1 MDLSPDAQATYGGQR
16 MTAQKKASVAGARRV
31 TANLDNLATLFQ
43 SYGASLGVPAKV
55 AADFAYRCDLLSDAI
70 ERNVGASKKARFNP
84 AEIGEE
90 VPGPLE
96 TLDSDEP
103 WMDSHFTQEKFVAL
117 AEKQESGELAA
128 NAAAH
133 KADPKLAAL
142 IQKAADL
149 AVARVARALL
159 AKKSED
165 EVEAEE
171 EAPPDQTAG
180 DAEDAEDAEEEAKK
194 TAALYGLFLAR

>member
-1 MDLSPDAQATYGGQR
+1 MDLSPDAQATYGGLR
-16 MTAQKKASVAGARRV
+16 MTAQKKATVAGARRV

-43 SYGASLGVPAKV
+43 AHGASLGVPAKV

-70 ERNVGASKKARFNP
+70 ERNVGAGKQARFNP

-103 WMDSHFTQEKFVAL
+103 WMNGHFTQENFNAL
-117 AEKQESGELAA
+117 EGKQESGELAA

-142 IQKAADL
+142 IQRAADL
-149 AVARVARALL
+149 AANRVARALL
-159 AKKSED
+159 AKKSEE
-165 EVEAEE
+165 EVEETEE
-171 EAPPDQTAG
+171 EVEEEPAK
-180 DAEDAEDAEEEAKK
+180 DAKEEAKK
-194 TAALYGLFLAR
+194 TAALYGLFSAR

>member
-1 MDLSPDAQATYGGQR
+1 
-16 MTAQKKASVAGARRV
+16 MTARKKASVAGARRV

-43 SYGASLGVPAKV
+43 SYGASLGVPSRV

-70 ERNVGASKKARFNP
+70 ERHVGASKQARFNP

-96 TLDSDEP
+96 MLDSDES
-103 WMDSHFTQEKFVAL
+103 WMDGHFTQGKFNAL
-117 AEKQESGELAA
+117 EGKQESGELAA

-142 IQKAADL
+142 IQKAANL
-149 AVARVARALL
+149 AAAHAARAIL
-159 AKKSED
+159 AKKSE
-165 EVEAEE
+165 EETTEE
-171 EAPPDQTAG
+171 EAPPAAEKKAKKGEADPEQA
-180 DAEDAEDAEEEAKK
+180 AEDAEGEAKK
-194 TAALYGLFLAR
+194 TAALFGLFSAR

>member
-1 MDLSPDAQATYGGQR
+1 
-16 MTAQKKASVAGARRV
+16 MTARKKASVAGARRV

-43 SYGASLGVPAKV
+43 TYGGSLGIPSRV

-70 ERNVGASKKARFNP
+70 ERHVGASKQARFNP

-96 TLDSDEP
+96 ALDSDEP
-103 WMDSHFTQEKFVAL
+103 WMDGHFTQEKFNAL
-117 AEKQESGELAA
+117 EGKQESGELAA

-149 AVARVARALL
+149 AAARATRAIL
-159 AKKSED
+159 AKK
-165 EVEAEE
+165 AEE
-171 EAPPDQTAG
+171 EVEET
-180 DAEDAEDAEEEAKK
+180 EEEVIEETPSKKAKKADPEMTSEETKEEAEK
-194 TAALYGLFLAR
+194 TAALYGLFSAR

>member
-1 MDLSPDAQATYGGQR
+1 
-16 MTAQKKASVAGARRV
+16 MTARKKASVAGARRV

-70 ERNVGASKKARFNP
+70 ERHVGASKQARFNP

-96 TLDSDEP
+96 MLDSDEP
-103 WMDSHFTQEKFVAL
+103 WMDGHFTQEKFVAL
-117 AEKQESGELAA
+117 ADKQESGELAA

-142 IQKAADL
+142 IQKAAML
-149 AVARVARALL
+149 AADRAARAVL
-159 AKKSED
+159 AKKAEEEAEEEV

-171 EAPPDQTAG
+171 APAEKKAKKADPEQTA
-180 DAEDAEDAEEEAKK
+180 DEPTAEEAKK
-194 TAALYGLFLAR
+194 TAALFGLFSAR